1 MNSFLP
7 ATDLDERSVVQQ
19 AMLNAGA
26 DLAQDEDPLAIL
38 RRFCNTLVTAS
49 GHIRLVWMYVG
60 EPEVPL
66 LRPQY
71 AAGPAR
77 AYADEL
83 AIGLSAP
90 ERASPPRQ
98 ALARH
103 EMILKH
109 LRENAGPASSLAA
122 AREYGLESCLVI
134 PFGRPGGIG
143 RGIVSVYADLPD
155 YFEQVGQ
162 DSFAAFGYL
171 ADAAMAQAALRQ
183 KLQRMATVDGL
194 SGLLTRQA
202 MQEILQRFVA
212 QAQRQSSGFCLLL
225 CDIDRFKII
234 NDNYGHQAGDRVI
247 AATAEALRG
256 ALRTEDWASRWGG
269 EEFLCL
275 LPGVACDGGK
285 SLAERVR
292 SAVAGQPVDL
302 GDGRSVRVT
311 VSIGVACLPIAGST
325 LQELLA
331 HVDSALYDAKASG
344 RNRVVRASTQ
354 GQSLYFMAN
363 EIDQAISEDR
373 LRPAYQPI
381 VRLADGETVAEEAL
395 ARMVQADGQLMEA
408 ARFITQAS
416 QLQLAHRIDHAI
428 MRQAV
433 DHCAL
438 RIFSGQPPLTRLV
451 NISADLLRHPELVG
465 DLIARAK
472 AICAACGDRI
482 GAQKPLVIE
491 ITEREL
497 LGDLQEAKR
506 LLEPFLDFGIRL
518 ALDDFGSGYSSFH
531 YLAELPFSFLKISG
545 DLIAQV
551 NVNPRGRR
559 ILRGIQDLARDLEVI
574 TIAEGV
580 EDTATADTLREIGID
595 WVQGWLYGRPR
606 LLDAEAGTSGT
617 PAAAAS

>member
-1 MNSFLP
+1 MNHPLP
-7 ATDLDERSVVQQ
+7 APDLDERSIVQQ
-19 AMLNAGA
+19 AMLSAGA
-26 DLAQDEDPLAIL
+26 DLAQDEDTLAIL
-38 RRFCNTLVTAS
+38 KRFCDTLVTAS
-49 GHIRLVWMYVG
+49 SHIRLVWMFIG
-60 EPEVPL
+60 DPESAV
-66 LRPQY
+66 LRAQY
-71 AAGPAR
+71 AAGPAL
-77 AYADEL
+77 AYAEGL
-83 AIGLSAP
+83 SIGLSEA
-90 ERASPPRQ
+90 ER
-98 ALARH
+98 
-103 EMILKH
+103 
-109 LRENAGPASSLAA
+109 AGPA
-122 AREYGLESCLVI
+122 RRGLEKHEMVVTHTRDAAVFSPWREQAQAFGLEASLVI
-134 PFGRPGGIG
+134 PFGKAGETS

-155 YFEQVGQ
+155 YFEQVGL

-183 KLQRMATVDGL
+183 KLQRMATVDSL

-234 NDNYGHQAGDRVI
+234 NDNYGHQAGDLVI
-247 AATAEALRG
+247 AATASALRQS
-256 ALRTEDWASRWGG
+256 LRTEDWASRWGG

-275 LPGVACDGGK
+275 LPGTACDGGK

-292 SAVAGQPVDL
+292 SAVASQPVDL
-302 GDGRSVRVT
+302 GDGRSVSVT
-311 VSIGVACLPIAGST
+311 VSIGVACLPAAGVS

-331 HVDSALYDAKASG
+331 RVDSALYDAKAGG

-354 GQSLYFMAN
+354 AHSLYFMAN

-381 VRLADGETVAEEAL
+381 IRLADGALVAEEAL
-395 ARMVQADGQLMEA
+395 ARLVQADGQMMEA
-408 ARFITQAS
+408 ARFIVQAS

-428 MRQAV
+428 MRQTMDQCAV
-433 DHCAL
+433 RVL
-438 RIFSGQPPLTRLV
+438 SGQAPLTRLV
-451 NISADLLRHPELVG
+451 NISADLLRHPELVD
-465 DLIARAK
+465 DLIGRAK
-472 AICAACGDRI
+472 VICSACGDRI
-482 GAQKPLVIE
+482 GTQKPLVIE

-506 LLEPFLDFGIRL
+506 LLEPFLEYGIRL

-559 ILRGIQDLARDLEVI
+559 ILRGIQDLARDMEVL

-580 EDTATADTLREIGID
+580 EDQATADTLREIGID
-595 WVQGWLYGRPR
+595 WVQGYLYGRPK
-606 LLDAEAGTSGT
+606 LLEPGAGLADTRT
-617 PAAAAS
+617 AAAS